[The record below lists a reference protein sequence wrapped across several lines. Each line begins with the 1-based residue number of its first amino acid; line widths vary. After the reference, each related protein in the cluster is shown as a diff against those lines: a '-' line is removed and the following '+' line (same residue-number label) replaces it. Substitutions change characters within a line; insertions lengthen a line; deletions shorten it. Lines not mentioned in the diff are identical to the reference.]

1 MHIYLDIETIPGQ
14 APGLKNEIARG
25 IAPPGNYSKPET
37 IAKWEAETKPALV
50 EDAWRKTAFAGDR
63 GEIVCIG
70 WAVDDEPAQT
80 LTRPLSSPEVWLLG
94 EFFAAIQRAIQ
105 ASHGRIPRWVGHN
118 VREFDLRFLYQ
129 RAVVLGLRPPFAL
142 PHDVRPGSDF
152 VFDTMTAWA
161 GWGGRVSLTRLCAA
175 LGLPAK
181 GSEIG
186 EEDMDGSRVWDF
198 MQAGRLDDIAEYCR
212 ADVERVRLLH
222 RRLTFAASVE
232 GQTPARIA
240 SAGGRA

>member
-1 MHIYLDIETIPGQ
+1 MHVYLDIETIPGQ
-14 APGLKNEIARG
+14 APELKNEIARG
-25 IAPPGNYSKPET
+25 IAPPANYSKPET
-37 IAKWEAETKPALV
+37 IARWEAETKPTLI

-80 LTRPLSSPEVWLLG
+80 LTRAPGSSEAWLLD
-94 EFFAAIQRAIQ
+94 EFFAATQRAIQ
-105 ASHGRIPRWVGHN
+105 ATHGRIPRWVGHN
-118 VREFDLRFLYQ
+118 VRDFDLRFIYQ

-142 PHDVRPGSDF
+142 PHDVRPGSDL

-161 GWGGRVSLTRLCAA
+161 GWGGRVSLARLCAA
-175 LGLPAK
+175 LGLPVK

-186 EEDMDGSRVWDF
+186 EEDMDGARVWDF
-198 MQAGRLDDIAEYCR
+198 VQAGRLDDVAAYCR

-222 RRLTFAASVE
+222 RRLTFALPLEAPSS
-232 GQTPARIA
+232 ARVA
-240 SAGGRA
+240 SATA